1 MNPWDVR
8 ERDEQL
14 KGSNNVMLTQGLF
27 FEYNGLD
34 SVYTLKNEDIVRA
47 GKSFTSFYKVYMQ
60 SPDEYE
66 AALRLVGSMQHWRK
80 LCQLAWFMDGDP
92 VWGWEGLNQMRL
104 DMSARDKSMA
114 KIKLMEAMESGNVT
128 AMRALYGESA
138 PKKQPVKKKLN
149 TVDSGVNASILS
161 DIRRIG
167 KSE

>member
-1 MNPWDVR
+1 MAMWDIR
-8 ERDEQL
+8 ESGIPIR
-14 KGSNNVMLTQGLF
+14 GSNNVMFTQGLF
-27 FEYNGLD
+27 FEYSGKD
-34 SVYTLKNEDIVRA
+34 GVYTLKNEDIIRE
-47 GKSFTSFYKVYMQ
+47 GKSFVSFYKIYME
-60 SPDEYE
+60 SSDEYE

-80 LCQLAWFMDGDP
+80 LCQLSWFMDGDP
-92 VWGWEGLNQMRL
+92 VWGWEGLNQMRS

-114 KIKLMEAMESGNVT
+114 KTKLMEAMESGNVT

-138 PKKQPVKKKLN
+138 PKKQPANKKLS